1 MAAGSATSKP
11 PTMVSNTATPLAG
24 TTADGIAIRPELPGK
39 LIFRRGDDLYVYRP
53 RTGETKLVIKGG
65 DVPRFSVDG
74 KQLAWVVGDVLYI
87 GGPNGEQPRAIGSY
101 ATINQIEWSADGT
114 RLLFQ
119 RSTNEGKNS
128 EIWVVDAAAGTARK
142 IADGS
147 DPSWAPDSKRIAYV
161 TLPADEPLRKTQ
173 LRLVNFQGENGW
185 AVVTDVPAN
194 APPIGPPQAKRQ
206 PKQFEHVLSN
216 PVWDESG
223 KAIYVVSSVGSQ
235 VESDF
240 GMWERADA
248 YNGGSSFINELVDV
262 FDVVAAPNHRVAL
275 LVHSTA
281 RGDTY
286 FGSQAVSGDAGSY
299 GWVKTAPGFRD
310 DAPAWAPDS
319 QALAYYHCALEPPGP
334 CDLQLRSA
342 QGSTTLIPHVL
353 APDANGSLPA
363 PLLDWAPNS

>member
-1 MAAGSATSKP
+1 M
-11 PTMVSNTATPLAG
+11 
-24 TTADGIAIRPELPGK
+24 
-39 LIFRRGDDLYVYRP
+39 YVYRP

-101 ATINQIEWSADGT
+101 ATINHIEWSADGT

-173 LRLVNFQGENGW
+173 LRLVNFQGDNGW

-223 KAIYVVSSVGSQ
+223 KAIYVVSLLDHRSKAILACGSEPMRIMVAQALLTNCLMSSTSSRRQTTGWHCSSIAPHGATRTLDHKQSVVMPAAMVGSKLLRAF
-235 VESDF
+235 VTMLRHGHPIVRRLPIIIVRLSHLDHVTCNSDPLREHNLDPTCASSRCEWVATRTPARL
-240 GMWERADA
+240 GPQLLDACQPLRVLMLARAVYPVHGYGGIERH
-248 YNGGSSFINELVDV
+248 V
-262 FDVVAAPNHRVAL
+262 FH
-275 LVHSTA
+275 LVHISC
-281 RGDTY
+281 G
-286 FGSQAVSGDAGSY
+286 
-299 GWVKTAPGFRD
+299 KE
-310 DAPAWAPDS
+310 
-319 QALAYYHCALEPPGP
+319 CM
-334 CDLQLRSA
+334 
-342 QGSTTLIPHVL
+342 
-353 APDANGSLPA
+353 
-363 PLLDWAPNS
+363 